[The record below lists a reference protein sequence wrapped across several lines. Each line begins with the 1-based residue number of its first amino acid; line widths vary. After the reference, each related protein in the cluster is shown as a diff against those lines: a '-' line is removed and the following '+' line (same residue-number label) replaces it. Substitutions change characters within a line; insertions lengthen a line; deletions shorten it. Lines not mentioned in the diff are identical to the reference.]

1 MVLTLQNYDFSRKF
15 VKLTIATN
23 TIDMKKTL
31 FALALTSL
39 LPLAATAQTA
49 PQVKTSDYQFTN
61 VKEIPVTPVK
71 NQYRSGTCWCF
82 SALSFLE
89 SEVIKAK
96 GLKPEAYPDFSEMY
110 IIRHSY
116 HDRALKY
123 VRLNGYLNM
132 AQGSGFG
139 DVLEVVRDY
148 GLMPQS
154 VYTGMNY
161 GYDLPVQGELDAVL
175 KGYVQA
181 VVKNPNKKLTPVWPK
196 GFDGILDAYLG
207 ELPETFEVDG
217 KTYTAESYRDAMGIN
232 PDDYVNISSYTHH
245 PFYSQFAIEVEDN
258 WRWGLCYNVPLDEFM
273 AIIDNAVE
281 NGYTVLW
288 GGDVSETG
296 FTRDGLAILV
306 DTEAK
311 ATSGSDQE
319 RWVGKAEEK
328 PADAPIAKE
337 IEVTQELRQQ
347 MFDEKTSTDDHG
359 MHLYG
364 TAKDQTGK
372 KYYLIKNSW
381 GVTGAYDGIWYMTE
395 NFVKGKTLNFVVNKK
410 ALPKDIQKKLG
421 IK

>member
-1 MVLTLQNYDFSRKF
+1 MKKVILTL
-15 VKLTIATN
+15 
-23 TIDMKKTL
+23 
-31 FALALTSL
+31 ALAAFAAASL
-39 LPLAATAQTA
+39 GAQA
-49 PQVKTSDYQFTN
+49 PKVKPADYQFTT
-61 VKEIPVTPVK
+61 VKEIPITSMK
-71 NQYRSGTCWCF
+71 NQNRSGTCWCF
-82 SALSFLE
+82 SSLSFLE

-96 GLKPEAYPDFSEMY
+96 NLKAEAYPDFSEMF
-110 IIRHSY
+110 IVRHSY
-116 HDRALKY
+116 HDRAVKY

-139 DVLEVVRDY
+139 DVLEVIRDY

-154 VYTGMNY
+154 AYSGMNY
-161 GYDLPVQGELDAVL
+161 GYELPVQGELDAVL
-175 KGYVQA
+175 RGYVEA
-181 VVKNPNKKLTPVWPK
+181 VAKNPNRKLTPVWTK

-207 ELPETFEVDG
+207 ELPENFVENGV
-217 KTYTAESYRDAMGIN
+217 TYTAASYRDAMGIN

-258 WRWGLCYNVPLDEFM
+258 WRWGLCYNLPLNEFM
-273 AIIDNAVE
+273 AVIDNAVE

-288 GGDVSETG
+288 GGDVSEPG
-296 FTRDGLAILV
+296 FTRDGLAILL

-311 ATSGSDQE
+311 PTTGSDQE
-319 RWVGKAEEK
+319 RWVGKAEDK
-328 PADAPIAKE
+328 PAVAAEKKE
-337 IEVTQELRQQ
+337 LPKELDVTQEIRQR

-364 TAKDQTGK
+364 TAKDQNGT

-381 GVTGAYDGIWYMTE
+381 GVTGAYDGTWYMSE

-410 ALPKDIQKKLG
+410 ALPKDIAKKLG

>member
-1 MVLTLQNYDFSRKF
+1 
-15 VKLTIATN
+15 
-23 TIDMKKTL
+23 MKKTFVL
-31 FALALTSL
+31 LAAALLALT
-39 LPLAATAQTA
+39 ATAQTRTAA
-49 PQVKTSDYQFTN
+49 PAVKVSDYQFTT
-61 VKEIPVTPVK
+61 VKEIPVTSMK
-71 NQYRSGTCWCF
+71 NQASSGTCWCF

-96 GLKPEAYPDFSEMY
+96 NLKAEAYPDFSEMFVV
-110 IIRHSY
+110 RHSY
-116 HDRALKY
+116 HDRALKF

-132 AQGSGFG
+132 AAGSGFG
-139 DVLEVVRDY
+139 DVLEVIRDY

-154 VYTGMNY
+154 AYSGMNY

-181 VVKNPNKKLTPVWPK
+181 VVKNPNRKLTPVWPK

-207 ELPETFEVDG
+207 ELPETFVENGV
-217 KTYTAESYRDAMGIN
+217 TYTAGSYRDAMGIN

-258 WRWGLCYNVPLDEFM
+258 WRWGLCYNLPLDEFM

-288 GGDVSETG
+288 GGDVSEPG
-296 FTRDGLAILV
+296 FTRDGLAVLL

-311 ATSGSDQE
+311 ATTGSDQE
-319 RWVGKAEEK
+319 RWVGKAEDK
-328 PADAPIAKE
+328 PAAAAEKKE
-337 IEVTQELRQQ
+337 LPKELNVTQEIRQQ

-364 TAKDQTGK
+364 TAKDQNGT

-381 GVTGAYDGIWYMTE
+381 GVTGAYKGTWYMSE

-410 ALPKDIQKKLG
+410 ALPKDIAKKLG